1 MPNKHIQAAIIYDF
15 DGTLSPIN
23 MQEHEFIPQLGMT
36 SNEFWKKAKKLAKD
50 QNACE
55 ILCYMHLMLKEAN
68 YKGLKVVKS
77 DIRNYG
83 KDITLFKGVESWFER
98 QNEYAKS
105 KGVKLSHY
113 VISSGIKPL
122 IEGTSIAKHFDKVFA
137 CDFIY
142 DVDGKPIAP
151 GVAVDYTAKTQYI
164 FRINK
169 GCLEQ
174 WDNSMINSHVPLSER
189 PIPIENMIFIGDG
202 STDIPAMKM
211 TSNYGGLSV
220 CVYKPHSTPRKNY
233 ANKLLSENRADCVAS
248 ADYRKGKDLEKI
260 ITSRIDSIAANQTF
274 ERIKK
279 KHSKPNDGSAAFP

>member
-1 MPNKHIQAAIIYDF
+1 MPSKLIEAAIIYDF

-23 MQEHEFIPQLGMT
+23 MQEHEFIPKLGMT
-36 SNEFWKKAKKLAKD
+36 SNEFWQKAKTLAKD

-55 ILCYMHLMLKEAN
+55 ILCYMHLMLKEAA
-68 YKGLKVVKS
+68 YKGLKVVRE
-77 DIRNYG
+77 DIREYG
-83 KDITLFKGVESWFER
+83 NDIVLFEGVETWFER
-98 QNEYAKS
+98 QNKYAKS

-122 IEGTSIAKHFDKVFA
+122 IEGTAIAKHFEKIFA

-142 DVDGKPIAP
+142 DVDGKPIAA
-151 GVAVDYTAKTQYI
+151 GTAIDYTAKTQYI

-174 WDNSMINSHVPLSER
+174 WDNGMINSYVPVEDR
-189 PIPIENMIFIGDG
+189 PIPIENMIYIGDG

-220 CVYKPHSTPRKNY
+220 CVYTPRSKTKKEY
-233 ANKLLSENRADCVAS
+233 ANKLLSENRADCVAR
-248 ADYRKGKDLEKI
+248 ADYREGKDLEKI
-260 ITSRIDSIAANQTF
+260 ITARIDMIAADQSF
-274 ERIKK
+274 KRIKQK
-279 KHSKPNDGSAAFP
+279 YSKPNA